1 MTPDIQTYPYPS
13 GGAIRQLRPSDAGRF
28 RDHLLRL
35 DAVSR
40 RDRFN
45 GVTTAAFIEA
55 YAERCFSQGTT
66 VVGFVEADGT
76 VHGAAELHE
85 RPELDDTG
93 EIAFS
98 VEAHLQH
105 RGIGRRLFRRLLGHA
120 HALGYTRLL
129 VTTHP
134 QNEAMKRLARSF
146 SAKLTFA
153 DGETV
158 GLIELDADGAA
169 GDFPFVATP
178 RERVVHYAD

>member
-1 MTPDIQTYPYPS
+1 MKPDIQTYPYPT
-13 GGAIRQLRPSDAGRF
+13 GGAIRQLRPSDARHF

-45 GVTTAAFIEA
+45 GAAANAFVES
-55 YAERCFSQGTT
+55 YAERCFREGTT
-66 VVGFVEADGT
+66 VVGYVEPDGT

-85 RPELDDTG
+85 RPKLEDTG

-158 GLIELDADGAA
+158 GLIELDDGAV
-169 GDFPFVATP
+169 GDFPFVAAP

>member
-1 MTPDIQTYPYPS
+1 MTPQFPNEPCPS
-13 GGAIRQLRPSDAGRF
+13 GGAIRQLRPSDAGHF

-35 DAVSR
+35 DGVSR

-45 GVTTAAFIEA
+45 GAAANAFIEG

-85 RPELDDTG
+85 RPELEDTG

-105 RGIGRRLFRRLLGHA
+105 RGIGRLLFRRLLGHA

-146 SAKLTFA
+146 SAKLSFA

-158 GLIELDADGAA
+158 GLIELDSDTLD
-169 GDFPFVATP
+169 GDFPYVAAP
-178 RERVVHYAD
+178 RERVAYYAD